1 MNRLFS
7 AMRDNFSF
15 FIYSAIYIYLFG
27 VGYLMATLM
36 NFFYGYQTIGKNET
50 VFIMTINY
58 LLAFIS
64 YKSARSV
71 LPKRTYPI
79 VLSITRFNYTTSSLV
94 LLVVGVMLVSSR
106 MYQMG
111 FKPFRVY
118 GGVPT
123 IESGL
128 VGVGLTVLSIAS
140 GLDCLYFFSGKDKT
154 SIFLLFIAKFLV
166 LVLYGKSRSMFLWL
180 GIMLFYFLMIMGIKN
195 HRFRTILI
203 TFIIMAFS
211 FMVFYR
217 VLLIKREI
225 DDPALI
231 SRITLAT
238 IAPEFRDFSN
248 FINKYD
254 PNSNVETGKRI
265 LGNMLATL
273 LPDEVWQFLG
283 VNKYEIGFFDR
294 GSFFHSILFGAQ
306 NSSVG
311 VRITYFGEMYAVNG
325 FCGIFL
331 GTLVISALIGLLS
344 KYDYSLSMWLIAI
357 NLAISQFNGLNVITL
372 RIIPI
377 LIVVLI
383 AEFNWAVAI
392 KELYYKSNY
401 AHGGQ
406 NE

>member
-1 MNRLFS
+1 
-7 AMRDNFSF
+7 
-15 FIYSAIYIYLFG
+15 
-27 VGYLMATLM
+27 M
-36 NFFYGYQTIGKNET
+36 NFFYGYQTIGKNDT

-71 LPKRTYPI
+71 LPKRTYPV
-79 VLSITRFNYTTSSLV
+79 VLNMTRFNYTTSSLV
-94 LLVVGVMLVSSR
+94 LLVVGVMLVFSR

-111 FKPFRVY
+111 FKPFWIY

-140 GLDCLYFFSGKDKT
+140 GLDCLYFFSGKTSNNKT
-154 SIFLLFIAKFLV
+154 SIFLLFIAKFSI
-166 LVLYGKSRSMFLWL
+166 LVLYGRSRSVFLWL
-180 GIMLFYFLMIMGIKN
+180 GIMLFYFLVIMGIRNN
-195 HRFRTILI
+195 HFRTILI
-203 TFIIMAFS
+203 TFIIIAFL

-217 VLLIKREI
+217 VLLIKRKI

-254 PNSNVETGKRI
+254 PNSNIETGKRI

-294 GSFFHSILFGAQ
+294 GSFFHSILFGTQ
-306 NSSVG
+306 NSPVG
-311 VRITYFGEMYAVNG
+311 VRITYFGEMYIVNG
-325 FCGIFL
+325 FYGMFL
-331 GTLVISALIGLLS
+331 GTLIISTLLGLLS
-344 KYDYSLSMWLIAI
+344 KYNYSLFTWLMTI
-357 NLAISQFNGLNVITL
+357 NLAISQFNGLNVITF

-383 AEFNWAVAI
+383 AEFNWAVTI
-392 KELYYKSNY
+392 KELYCKSNY
-401 AHGGQ
+401 THGGQ